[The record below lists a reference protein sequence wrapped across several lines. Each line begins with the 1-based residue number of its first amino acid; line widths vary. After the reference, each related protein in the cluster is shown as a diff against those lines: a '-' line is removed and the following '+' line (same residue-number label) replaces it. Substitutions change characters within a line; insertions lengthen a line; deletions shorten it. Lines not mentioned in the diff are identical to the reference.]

1 MGDWK
6 QVTTNHQVFVLGL
19 ALSPLKLSLNLCSFL
34 KLKNDNKHT
43 FLNVDFSVKNIIPCK
58 ILTYY

>member
-43 FLNVDFSVKNIIPCK
+43 F
-58 ILTYY
+58 